1 MNLVDVVNENYKS
14 EKATKF
20 PEFKSGDS
28 VSVSVRITEGGKS
41 RLQVFEGLVIA
52 TKGKPTDI
60 NSHFRVRKMSNGI
73 GVERV
78 FPYHSPNVEKVKVL
92 KRGKV
97 RRAKHFYLRERTG
110 KASRIATDYSQKAQ
124 SKKNS

>member
-41 RLQVFEGLVIA
+41 RLQVFGISCTLLVLLMA
-52 TKGKPTDI
+52 
-60 NSHFRVRKMSNGI
+60 GI
-73 GVERV
+73 LLA
-78 FPYHSPNVEKVKVL
+78 F
-92 KRGKV
+92 
-97 RRAKHFYLRERTG
+97 
-110 KASRIATDYSQKAQ
+110 QQ
-124 SKKNS
+124 W